1 MICNHIFFSSK
12 KVDQSFAKSIEQT
25 FKFIIAPSRIEIDFG
40 CVLQKFHLSALWWLR
55 RQDVQSALLTEI
67 LKYLVKVLTRT
78 ILVVKPGQHRV
89 DDDCFPIC
97 LIGQIGCSRSSAPFV
112 CEIIRPHHPSRT
124 QNPDTM
130 PGLRANSTSQHP
142 PSGRRVQNVPELDAH
157 RGCLNRVLLWCS
169 GLQYIATVCLRLFVQ
184 KLHRKLHTLI
194 H

>member
-25 FKFIIAPSRIEIDFG
+25 FNFIIAPSRIEIDFG

-55 RQDVQSALLTEI
+55 RQDVWSALLTEI

-124 QNPDTM
+124 QNPDTSSQNH
-130 PGLRANSTSQHP
+130 PKIIPIIIQSSQNPASSSQQDPKSGHNAWIESQFNVST
-142 PSGRRVQNVPELDAH
+142 PSFWAKSAKCTRT
-157 RGCLNRVLLWCS
+157 W
-169 GLQYIATVCLRLFVQ
+169 YT
-184 KLHRKLHTLI
+184 
-194 H
+194 